1 LLRST
6 CIASDVPNTVDSGTK
21 SLNRG
26 NWQISVDIDCLLS
39 SLPALNA
46 GQLVKHGQ
54 SSLIAGF
61 SDYVGE
67 VQGAIPDPCTYH
79 RPEEGPGIEFDVE
92 GAGAI
97 LLRAAHCLSSTFYI

>member
-1 LLRST
+1 M
-6 CIASDVPNTVDSGTK
+6 ASDVPNTVDSGTK

-26 NWQISVDIDCLLS
+26 NWQISGDIDRLLS
-39 SLPALNA
+39 LLPSAYA
-46 GQLVKHGQ
+46 GQLFAHVH
-54 SSLIAGF
+54 SCLIAGF

-79 RPEEGPGIEFDVE
+79 RPEKGPWIEFDVE